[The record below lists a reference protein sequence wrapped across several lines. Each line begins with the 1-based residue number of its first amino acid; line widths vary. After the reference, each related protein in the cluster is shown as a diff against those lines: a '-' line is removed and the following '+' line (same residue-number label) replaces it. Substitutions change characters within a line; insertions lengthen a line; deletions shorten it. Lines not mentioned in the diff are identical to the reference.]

1 MSVFGNYV
9 RNLKISHKMY
19 GGFGL
24 VLLLV
29 VLASA
34 FSSVRFFMIQ
44 DLYVKSSIMNE
55 MGNFIDL
62 TRIARIKFTYT
73 LNNDNLNN
81 LNKYLEQARQLNEKA
96 SALRWDA
103 TYQSDFSNVAQDF
116 TEYAKNIDRVKNSV
130 DGMNDVTKEIA
141 ALDQKEALSDVL
153 YASSNDI
160 NLLRQYHQT
169 TVFYAQ
175 LVDKVHLLQKE
186 GSDAAFKSMQG
197 VYDQA
202 KKSFDSLNGLLP
214 AEAKNSVGE
223 LGSRIERYN
232 QSGVKYNDKVNQ
244 LRTTDSA
251 LRATG
256 DKLISDIDG
265 ILKKIGVRNND
276 IINNSVFQTIISGI
290 AAAVLGLFI
299 AWSVTRQITR
309 PVIANL
315 KLAERIASG
324 DLSASVVVERHDEL
338 GQLTLAMMSM
348 TEKLRQLIA
357 DIRHSVYSVAKA
369 SSDIAAGNNDLS
381 SRTEQ
386 QSSAIVETAA
396 SMEQLTATVKN
407 NADNARHA
415 SQISE
420 QASGNA
426 NRGGEIIHKV
436 IQTMDDISGSS
447 KKISDIT
454 TVINSIA
461 FQTNILALNAAVEAA
476 RAGEQGRG
484 FAVVAGEVRNLAQ
497 RSSQAAKEI
506 EGLISESV
514 TRVNTGTVLVSEAG
528 SAMDDIMA
536 SVKRVHDIMGEIA
549 SASDEQSRG
558 IAQIGAAVSE
568 MDTTIQ
574 QNASMVHESS
584 AASNSLEDEAA
595 QLSRLVS
602 VFRLSSQDEPA
613 QPGHAPALAARSRMA
628 ASNAGM
634 TDSHV
639 RATDSHARA
648 TDNGTRTAALPAGR
662 SGRSSADNWT
672 TF

>member
-1 MSVFGNYV
+1 MSVFGNAV
-9 RNLKISHKMY
+9 RNLKISHKLY
-19 GGFGL
+19 GGFGI

-29 VLASA
+29 ILASA
-34 FSSVRFFMIQ
+34 FSSVRFFMIR
-44 DLYVKSSIMNE
+44 DLYIKSSIMNE

-81 LNKYLEQARQLNEKA
+81 LNKYLDQARQLNEKA
-96 SALRWDA
+96 NALSWDEA
-103 TYQSDFSNVAQDF
+103 YQADFKNVAQDF
-116 TEYAKNIDRVKNSV
+116 TDYAKNIDRVKSSV
-130 DGMNDVTKEIA
+130 DGMNEVTKDIA
-141 ALDQKEALSDVL
+141 ALDQKETLSDVL
-153 YASSNDI
+153 YTTANDI

-169 TVFYAQ
+169 TVLYAQ
-175 LVDKVHLLQKE
+175 LADNVHLLQKE
-186 GSDAAFKSMQG
+186 SSDAAFKAMQG
-197 VYDQA
+197 VYSQA
-202 KKSFDSLNGLLP
+202 KKSFDSLNGALS
-214 AEAKNSVGE
+214 AEAKNSISE
-223 LGSRIERYN
+223 LGNRIERYN
-232 QSGVKYNDKVNQ
+232 QSGVKYNEKVNQ
-244 LRTTDSA
+244 LKASDAA

-256 DKLISDIDG
+256 DKLINDIDG
-265 ILKKIGVRNND
+265 ILKKIGTRNED
-276 IINNSVFQTIISGI
+276 IINNSVFQTVISGI
-290 AAAVLGLFI
+290 IAAMLGLFI

-315 KLAERIASG
+315 KLAEKIASG
-324 DLSASVVVERHDEL
+324 DLSASVTVERHDEL

-420 QASGNA
+420 QASDNA

-436 IQTMDDISGSS
+436 VQTMDEISGSS

-454 TVINSIA
+454 SVINSIA

-514 TRVNTGTVLVSEAG
+514 TRVNTGTVLVSDAG

-595 QLSRLVS
+595 KLSQLVS
-602 VFRLSSQDEPA
+602 VFRLSTQDESQASGYP
-613 QPGHAPALAARSRMA
+613 PSLSNHRSRQA
-628 ASNAGM
+628 EPAN
-634 TDSHV
+634 
-639 RATDSHARA
+639 RP
-648 TDNGTRTAALPAGR
+648 AALPASR
-662 SGRSSADNWT
+662 ATRSSADNWT

>member
-29 VLASA
+29 ILASA

-55 MGNFIDL
+55 MVNFIDL

-96 SALRWDA
+96 NALRWDA

-141 ALDQKEALSDVL
+141 ALDQKEALSDAL
-153 YASSNDI
+153 YTSLSDTT
-160 NLLRQYHQT
+160 LLRQYHQT
-169 TVFYAQ
+169 TVLYAQ

-186 GSDAAFKSMQG
+186 GSEAAFKSMQG
-197 VYDQA
+197 GYDQA
-202 KKSFDSLNGLLP
+202 KKSFDTLNGLLP

-223 LGSRIERYN
+223 LGNRIERYN

-256 DKLISDIDG
+256 DKLISDIDS

-276 IINNSVFQTIISGI
+276 IINNSVFQTVISGI
-290 AAAVLGLFI
+290 AAVVLGLFI

-315 KLAERIASG
+315 KLAEKIAGG

-514 TRVNTGTVLVSEAG
+514 TRVNTGTVLVSDAG

-595 QLSRLVS
+595 KLSRLVS
-602 VFRLSSQDEPA
+602 VFRLSPQDE
-613 QPGHAPALAARSRMA
+613 PALAARPRMA
-628 ASNAGM
+628 
-634 TDSHV
+634 DS
-639 RATDSHARA
+639 RAQIADRSARP
-648 TDNGTRTAALPAGR
+648 AALPAGY
-662 SGRSSADNWT
+662 SDSSSADNWT

>member
-29 VLASA
+29 ILASA

-96 SALRWDA
+96 NALHWDA

-116 TEYAKNIDRVKNSV
+116 TEYAKNIDRVKSSV

-141 ALDQKEALSDVL
+141 ALDQKEALSDAL
-153 YASSNDI
+153 YASSSDT

-169 TVFYAQ
+169 SVLYAQ

-186 GSDAAFKSMQG
+186 GGEAAFKSMQG

-202 KKSFDSLNGLLP
+202 KKSFDGLNGLLP
-214 AEAKNSVGE
+214 AEAKNSVSE

-256 DKLISDIDG
+256 DKLINGIDG
-265 ILKKIGVRNND
+265 ILKKIGARNND
-276 IINNSVFQTIISGI
+276 IINNSIFQTIISGI
-290 AAAVLGLFI
+290 VAAVLGLFI

-315 KLAERIASG
+315 KLAEKIAGG

-426 NRGGEIIHKV
+426 NRGGEIIHRV

-514 TRVNTGTVLVSEAG
+514 TRVNTGTVLVSDAG

-595 QLSRLVS
+595 NLSRLVS
-602 VFRLSSQDEPA
+602 VFRLSPQDEPA
-613 QPGHAPALAARSRMA
+613 LSGHAPALVRPR
-628 ASNAGM
+628 M
-634 TDSHV
+634 TDS
-639 RATDSHARA
+639 SARM
-648 TDNGTRTAALPAGR
+648 TDNSARVADNSARTAALPAGR
-662 SGRSSADNWT
+662 SASSSSDNWT

>member
-1 MSVFGNYV
+1 MSVFGRYV
-9 RNLKISHKMY
+9 RNLKVSHKLY
-19 GGFGL
+19 GGFGI

-29 VLASA
+29 VLAST
-34 FSSVRFFMIQ
+34 FSSARFFAIR
-44 DLYVKSSIMNE
+44 DLYIKSSIMNE

-73 LNNDNLNN
+73 LNDDNLTN
-81 LNKYLEQARQLNEKA
+81 LNKYLQQARQLNDKA
-96 SALRWDA
+96 KALKWDE
-103 TYQSDFSNVAQDF
+103 TYQGDFKNVEQDF
-116 TEYAKNIDRVKNSV
+116 ADYTQNIDRIKSSV
-130 DGMNDVTKEIA
+130 EGMNEVTKGIS
-141 ALDQKEALSDVL
+141 ALDQQAAPGDALYTL
-153 YASSNDI
+153 SNDI

-169 TVFYAQ
+169 SVLYGQ

-186 GSDAAFKSMQG
+186 NSDAAFKAVKSA
-197 VYDQA
+197 YDQA
-202 KKSFDSLNGLLP
+202 KKSFDSLNSTLP
-214 AEAKNSVGE
+214 GEVKNSISE
-223 LGSRIERYN
+223 LGDRIERYN

-244 LRTTDSA
+244 LKASDSA

-265 ILKKIGVRNND
+265 VLKKIGARNND
-276 IINNSVFQTIISGI
+276 IINNSVFQTVICGI
-290 AAAVLGLFI
+290 TAVILGLLI

-315 KLAERIASG
+315 KLAEKIASG
-324 DLSASVVVERHDEL
+324 DLSASVTVERHDEL

-369 SSDIAAGNNDLS
+369 SSEIAAGNHDLS

-420 QASGNA
+420 QATDNA
-426 NRGGEIIHKV
+426 NRGGDIIHRV
-436 IQTMDDISGSS
+436 VQTMGEISGSS

-454 TVINSIA
+454 SVINSIA

-514 TRVNTGTVLVSEAG
+514 SRVNTGTVLVSDAG
-528 SAMDDIMA
+528 SAMDDIVA

-558 IAQIGAAVSE
+558 IAQIGGAVSE
-568 MDTTIQ
+568 MDSTIQ
-574 QNASMVHESS
+574 QNAAMVHESS
-584 AASNSLEDEAA
+584 AAANSLEDEAA
-595 QLSRLVS
+595 RLSQLVS
-602 VFRLSSQDEPA
+602 VFRLSAQDEP
-613 QPGHAPALAARSRMA
+613 QTSGHTAMLASRLRRPEIA
-628 ASNAGM
+628 N
-634 TDSHV
+634 
-639 RATDSHARA
+639 RQ
-648 TDNGTRTAALPAGR
+648 AALPGSNTTPGTIANT
-662 SGRSSADNWT
+662 SADNWT

>member
-1 MSVFGNYV
+1 MSVFGNAV
-9 RNLKISHKMY
+9 RNLKISHKLY
-19 GGFGL
+19 GGFGI

-29 VLASA
+29 ILASA
-34 FSSVRFFMIQ
+34 FSSVRFFMIR
-44 DLYVKSSIMNE
+44 DLYIKSSIMNE

-81 LNKYLEQARQLNEKA
+81 LNKYLDQARQLNEKA
-96 SALRWDA
+96 NALSWDEA
-103 TYQSDFSNVAQDF
+103 YQADFKNVAQDF
-116 TEYAKNIDRVKNSV
+116 TDYAKNIDRVKSSV
-130 DGMNDVTKEIA
+130 DGMNEVTKDIV
-141 ALDQKEALSDVL
+141 ALDQKETLSDTL
-153 YASSNDI
+153 YTTANDI

-169 TVFYAQ
+169 TVLYAQ
-175 LVDKVHLLQKE
+175 LADKVHLLQKE
-186 GSDAAFKSMQG
+186 GSDAAFKAMQG
-197 VYDQA
+197 VYSQA
-202 KKSFDSLNGLLP
+202 KKSFDSLNGALS
-214 AEAKNSVGE
+214 AEAKNSISE
-223 LGSRIERYN
+223 LGNRIERYN
-232 QSGVKYNDKVNQ
+232 QSGVKYNEKVNQ
-244 LRTTDSA
+244 LKASDAA

-256 DKLISDIDG
+256 DKLINDIDG
-265 ILKKIGVRNND
+265 ILKKIGTRNED
-276 IINNSVFQTIISGI
+276 IINNSVFQTVISGI
-290 AAAVLGLFI
+290 IAAMLGLFI

-315 KLAERIASG
+315 KLAEKIASG
-324 DLSASVVVERHDEL
+324 DLSASVTVERHDEL

-348 TEKLRQLIA
+348 TEKLRQLIT

-420 QASGNA
+420 QASDNA

-436 IQTMDDISGSS
+436 VQTMDEISGSS

-454 TVINSIA
+454 SVINSIA

-514 TRVNTGTVLVSEAG
+514 TRVNTGTVLVSDAG

-584 AASNSLEDEAA
+584 TASNSLEEEAA
-595 QLSRLVS
+595 KLSQLVS
-602 VFRLSSQDEPA
+602 VFRLSTQDESQASGYPPSLSNHRLRQAEPA
-613 QPGHAPALAARSRMA
+613 NRP
-628 ASNAGM
+628 
-634 TDSHV
+634 
-639 RATDSHARA
+639 
-648 TDNGTRTAALPAGR
+648 AALPAGR
-662 SGRSSADNWT
+662 SARSSADNWT

>member
-29 VLASA
+29 ILASA

-96 SALRWDA
+96 NALRWDA

-141 ALDQKEALSDVL
+141 ALDQKEALSDAL
-153 YASSNDI
+153 YTSLSDTT
-160 NLLRQYHQT
+160 LLRQYHQT
-169 TVFYAQ
+169 TVLYAQ

-186 GSDAAFKSMQG
+186 GSEAAFKSMQG
-197 VYDQA
+197 GYDQA
-202 KKSFDSLNGLLP
+202 KKSFDTLNGLLP

-223 LGSRIERYN
+223 LGNRIERYN

-244 LRTTDSA
+244 LRTADSA

-276 IINNSVFQTIISGI
+276 IINNSVFQTVISGI
-290 AAAVLGLFI
+290 AAVVLGLFI

-315 KLAERIASG
+315 KLAEKIAGG

-514 TRVNTGTVLVSEAG
+514 TRVNTGTVLVSDAG

-595 QLSRLVS
+595 KLSRLVS
-602 VFRLSSQDEPA
+602 VFRLSPQDE
-613 QPGHAPALAARSRMA
+613 PALAARPRMA
-628 ASNAGM
+628 
-634 TDSHV
+634 DS
-639 RATDSHARA
+639 RAQIADRSARP
-648 TDNGTRTAALPAGR
+648 AALPAGY
-662 SGRSSADNWT
+662 SDSSSADNWT

>member
-1 MSVFGNYV
+1 MSVFGRYV
-9 RNLKISHKMY
+9 RNLKVSHKLY
-19 GGFGL
+19 GGFGI

-29 VLASA
+29 VLAST
-34 FSSVRFFMIQ
+34 FSSVRFFTIR
-44 DLYVKSSIMNE
+44 DLYIKSSIMNE

-73 LNNDNLNN
+73 LNDDNLTN
-81 LNKYLEQARQLNEKA
+81 LNKYLQQARQLNDKA
-96 SALRWDA
+96 KALKWDES
-103 TYQSDFSNVAQDF
+103 YQGDFKSVEQDF
-116 TEYAKNIDRVKNSV
+116 ADYTRNIDRIKSSV
-130 DGMNDVTKEIA
+130 EDMNEVTKGIS
-141 ALDQKEALSDVL
+141 ALDQKAAPSDALYTL
-153 YASSNDI
+153 TNDI
-160 NLLRQYHQT
+160 NLLRQYHQASSL
-169 TVFYAQ
+169 YGQ

-186 GSDAAFKSMQG
+186 NSDAAFKAVQG
-197 VYDQA
+197 AYEQA
-202 KKSFDSLNGLLP
+202 KKSFDSLNSGLP
-214 AEAKNSVGE
+214 AEVKNSISE
-223 LGSRIERYN
+223 LGDRIERYN

-244 LRTTDSA
+244 LKASDA
-251 LRATG
+251 VLRATG

-265 ILKKIGVRNND
+265 VLKKIGTRNND
-276 IINNSVFQTIISGI
+276 IINNSVFQTVICGI
-290 AAAVLGLFI
+290 TAVILGLLI

-315 KLAERIASG
+315 KLAEKIASG
-324 DLSASVVVERHDEL
+324 DLSASVSVERHDEL

-369 SSDIAAGNNDLS
+369 SSEIAAGNHDLS

-420 QASGNA
+420 QATDNA
-426 NRGGEIIHKV
+426 NRGGEIIHRV
-436 IQTMDDISGSS
+436 VQTMGEISGSS

-454 TVINSIA
+454 SVINSIA

-514 TRVNTGTVLVSEAG
+514 SRVNTGTVLVSDAG
-528 SAMDDIMA
+528 SAMDDIVA

-558 IAQIGAAVSE
+558 IAQIGGAVSE
-568 MDTTIQ
+568 MDSTIQ
-574 QNASMVHESS
+574 QNAAMVHESS
-584 AASNSLEDEAA
+584 AAANSLEDEAA
-595 QLSRLVS
+595 KLSQLVS
-602 VFRLSSQDEPA
+602 VFRLSEQDEP
-613 QPGHAPALAARSRMA
+613 QTSGHTPMLASRLRRPEIG
-628 ASNAGM
+628 N
-634 TDSHV
+634 
-639 RATDSHARA
+639 RP
-648 TDNGTRTAALPAGR
+648 AALPGSDTTPGNSAR
-662 SGRSSADNWT
+662 ANTSADNWT

>member
-29 VLASA
+29 MLASA

-96 SALRWDA
+96 NALRWDA

-141 ALDQKEALSDVL
+141 ALDQKEALSDAL
-153 YASSNDI
+153 YTSSSDT

-169 TVFYAQ
+169 TVLYAQ

-186 GSDAAFKSMQG
+186 GSEAAFKSMQG

-202 KKSFDSLNGLLP
+202 KKSFDSLNGSLP

-223 LGSRIERYN
+223 LGNRIERYN

-276 IINNSVFQTIISGI
+276 IINNSVFQTVISGI
-290 AAAVLGLFI
+290 AAVVLGLFI

-315 KLAERIASG
+315 KLAEKIAGG

-514 TRVNTGTVLVSEAG
+514 TRVNTGTVLVSDAG

-595 QLSRLVS
+595 KLSRLVS
-602 VFRLSSQDEPA
+602 VFRLSPQDE
-613 QPGHAPALAARSRMA
+613 PALAARPRMA
-628 ASNAGM
+628 
-634 TDSHV
+634 DS
-639 RATDSHARA
+639 RAQIADRSARP
-648 TDNGTRTAALPAGR
+648 AALPAGR
-662 SGRSSADNWT
+662 SDSSSADNWT

>member
-1 MSVFGNYV
+1 MFGNYV

-96 SALRWDA
+96 NALRWDA

-175 LVDKVHLLQKE
+175 LVDNVHLLQKE

-265 ILKKIGVRNND
+265 ILKKIGARNND

-315 KLAERIASG
+315 KLAERIAGG

-514 TRVNTGTVLVSEAG
+514 TRVNTGTVLVSDAG

>member
-1 MSVFGNYV
+1 MSVFGNYL
-9 RNLKISHKMY
+9 RNLKISHKLY
-19 GGFGL
+19 GGFGI

-29 VLASA
+29 ILAST
-34 FSSVRFFMIQ
+34 FSSVRFFMIR
-44 DLYVKSSIMNE
+44 DLYSKSSIMNE

-62 TRIARIKFTYT
+62 TRISRIKFAYT
-73 LNNDNLNN
+73 LNNENLTN
-81 LNKYLEQARQLNEKA
+81 LDKYLEQARRLNEKVN
-96 SALRWDA
+96 ALNWDE
-103 TYQSDFSNVAQDF
+103 TYQNDFKNVAQDF
-116 TEYAKNIDRVKNSV
+116 TDYGKNIDRIKTSV
-130 DGMNDVTKEIA
+130 NGMNEVTKDIT
-141 ALDQKEALSDVL
+141 ALDQKAALSDVL
-153 YASSNDI
+153 YTSSNDI

-169 TVFYAQ
+169 SILYAQ

-186 GSDAAFKSMQG
+186 NSDAAFKAMQS
-197 VYDQA
+197 VYEQA
-202 KKSFDSLNGLLP
+202 KKSFDNLNGALP
-214 AEAKNSVGE
+214 AELRNSVSE
-223 LGSRIERYN
+223 LGNRIEHYN
-232 QSGVKYNDKVNQ
+232 QSGVKYSDKLNQ
-244 LRTTDSA
+244 LRASDSD
-251 LRATG
+251 LRAIG
-256 DKLISDIDG
+256 DKLINDIG
-265 ILKKIGVRNND
+265 VILKKIGARNND
-276 IINNSVFQTIISGI
+276 VIENSVFQTVISGI
-290 AAAVLGLFI
+290 AAVIMGVFI
-299 AWSVTRQITR
+299 SWSVTRQITR

-315 KLAERIASG
+315 KLAEKIAGG
-324 DLSASVVVERHDEL
+324 DLSASVTVERHDEL
-338 GQLTLAMMSM
+338 GQLTQAMMLM

-420 QASGNA
+420 QASDNA

-514 TRVNTGTVLVSEAG
+514 SRVSTGTVLVSDAG
-528 SAMDDIMA
+528 SAMDDIVS

-574 QNASMVHESS
+574 QNAAMVNESS
-584 AASNSLEDEAA
+584 AAANSLEDEAA
-595 QLSRLVS
+595 KLSRLVS
-602 VFRLSSQDEPA
+602 VFRLSAQDEPQA
-613 QPGHAPALAARSRMA
+613 SGYMAGHPRLADTASRPAILPVNRS
-628 ASNAGM
+628 AS
-634 TDSHV
+634 V
-639 RATDSHARA
+639 
-648 TDNGTRTAALPAGR
+648 
-662 SGRSSADNWT
+662 SADNWT

>member
-1 MSVFGNYV
+1 MSVFGNAV
-9 RNLKISHKMY
+9 RNLKISHKLY
-19 GGFGL
+19 GGFGI

-29 VLASA
+29 ILASA
-34 FSSVRFFMIQ
+34 FSSVRFFMIR
-44 DLYVKSSIMNE
+44 DLYIKSSIMND

-81 LNKYLEQARQLNEKA
+81 LNKYLDQARQLNEKTN
-96 SALRWDA
+96 ALRWDES
-103 TYQSDFSNVAQDF
+103 YQADFKNVAQDF
-116 TEYAKNIDRVKNSV
+116 TDYAKNIDRVKSSV
-130 DGMNDVTKEIA
+130 DGMNEVTKDIA

-153 YASSNDI
+153 YTTANDI

-169 TVFYAQ
+169 TVLYAQ

-186 GSDAAFKSMQG
+186 GSDAAFKAMQG
-197 VYDQA
+197 VYSQA
-202 KKSFDSLNGLLP
+202 KKSFDSLNGAFS
-214 AEAKNSVGE
+214 AEAKNSISE
-223 LGSRIERYN
+223 LGNRIERYN
-232 QSGVKYNDKVNQ
+232 QSGVKYNEKVNQ
-244 LRTTDSA
+244 LKASDAA

-256 DKLISDIDG
+256 DKLINDIDG
-265 ILKKIGVRNND
+265 ILKKIGTRNED
-276 IINNSVFQTIISGI
+276 IINNSVFQTVISGI
-290 AAAVLGLFI
+290 IAAMLGLFI

-315 KLAERIASG
+315 KLAEKIASG
-324 DLSASVVVERHDEL
+324 DLSASVTVERHDEL

-420 QASGNA
+420 QASDNA
-426 NRGGEIIHKV
+426 NRGGEIIHQV

-514 TRVNTGTVLVSEAG
+514 TRVNTGTVLVSDAG

-595 QLSRLVS
+595 KLSQLVS
-602 VFRLSSQDEPA
+602 VFRLSTQDESQASGYLPSLSNHRPRQAEPA
-613 QPGHAPALAARSRMA
+613 NRP
-628 ASNAGM
+628 
-634 TDSHV
+634 
-639 RATDSHARA
+639 
-648 TDNGTRTAALPAGR
+648 AALPGSR
-662 SGRSSADNWT
+662 SARSSADNWT

>member
-96 SALRWDA
+96 NALRWDA

-141 ALDQKEALSDVL
+141 ALDQKEALSDAL

-265 ILKKIGVRNND
+265 ILKKIGARNND

-315 KLAERIASG
+315 KLAERIAGG

-514 TRVNTGTVLVSEAG
+514 TRVNTGTVLVSDAG

-613 QPGHAPALAARSRMA
+613 LPGHAPALAARSRMA

-634 TDSHV
+634 TDSH
-639 RATDSHARA
+639 ARA

-662 SGRSSADNWT
+662 SGSSSADNWT

>member
-141 ALDQKEALSDVL
+141 ALDQKEALNDVL
-153 YASSNDI
+153 YTSSNDI

-232 QSGVKYNDKVNQ
+232 QSGVNYNDKVNQ

-265 ILKKIGVRNND
+265 ILKKIGARNND

-315 KLAERIASG
+315 KLAERIAGG

-514 TRVNTGTVLVSEAG
+514 TRVNTGTVLVSDAG

-602 VFRLSSQDEPA
+602 VFRLSSQDEPVL
-613 QPGHAPALAARSRMA
+613 PGHAPALAARSRMA
-628 ASNAGM
+628 ASHAG
-634 TDSHV
+634 
-639 RATDSHARA
+639 A
-648 TDNGTRTAALPAGR
+648 TDNSTRPAALPAGR
-662 SGRSSADNWT
+662 SGSSSADNWT